1 MGDKGGK
8 KIKHKQSKQKASKQA
23 KQVQQKKDRQPGTEE
38 KVGLGKTAGSAR
50 S

>member
-23 KQVQQKKDRQPGTEE
+23 KQVQQKKDRQPRTEE
-38 KVGLGKTAGSAR
+38 KVGLSKTAGSAR